1 MKITLEK
8 WKIEDADD
16 LMKICNETDR
26 TYLSNRLPYPY
37 TEENADW
44 WLNMVSE
51 KEGKNGIFRS
61 VRVDGEIVGNITVEQ
76 KEDVFVKDAELGY
89 LLLPDMWS
97 KGIMS
102 EAVRRICE
110 IAFKELDIVRI
121 TGQVYELNAA
131 SRRILEKNGFELE
144 GILKKA
150 VFKEGKIWN
159 LCVYGKT
166 K

>member
-1 MKITLEK
+1 MEITLEK
-8 WKIEDADD
+8 WKKEDAYD
-16 LMKICNETDR
+16 LMRICNETDR

-51 KEGKNGIFRS
+51 KEGKRGIFRS

-76 KEDVFVKDAELGY
+76 KEDVFVKDVELGY
-89 LLLPDMWS
+89 LLLPRMWS
-97 KGIMS
+97 RGIMS

-121 TGQVYELNAA
+121 TGQVYEPNAA

>member
-1 MKITLEK
+1 MEITLEK
-8 WKIEDADD
+8 WKKEDAYD

-51 KEGKNGIFRS
+51 KEGKRGIFRS

-89 LLLPDMWS
+89 LLLPRMWS
-97 KGIMS
+97 RGIMS

-121 TGQVYELNAA
+121 TGQVYEPNAA
-131 SRRILEKNGFELE
+131 SRRVLEKNGFELE

>member
-1 MKITLEK
+1 MEITLEK
-8 WKIEDADD
+8 WKKEDAYD
-16 LMKICNETDR
+16 LMRICNETDR

-89 LLLPDMWS
+89 LLLPRMWS
-97 KGIMS
+97 RGIMS

-121 TGQVYELNAA
+121 TGQVYEPNAA

>member
-1 MKITLEK
+1 MEITLEK

-51 KEGKNGIFRS
+51 KEGKSGIFRS

-89 LLLPDMWS
+89 LLLPRMWS
-97 KGIMS
+97 RGIMS

-121 TGQVYELNAA
+121 TGQVYEPNAA
-131 SRRILEKNGFELE
+131 SRRVLEKNGFELE

>member
-1 MKITLEK
+1 MEITLEK
-8 WKIEDADD
+8 WKKEDAYD
-16 LMKICNETDR
+16 LMRICNETDR

-37 TEENADW
+37 TEENAGW

-51 KEGKNGIFRS
+51 NEGKRGIFRS

-89 LLLPDMWS
+89 LLLPRMWS
-97 KGIMS
+97 RGIMS
-102 EAVRRICE
+102 EAVRQICE
-110 IAFKELDIVRI
+110 IAFEELDIVRI
-121 TGQVYELNAA
+121 TGQVYEPNAA

>member
-1 MKITLEK
+1 MEITLEK
-8 WKIEDADD
+8 WKKEDADD
-16 LMKICNETDR
+16 LMRICNETNR

-37 TEENADW
+37 TEENAGW

-51 KEGKNGIFRS
+51 NEGKRGIFRS

-89 LLLPDMWS
+89 LLLPRMWS
-97 KGIMS
+97 RGIMS

-110 IAFKELDIVRI
+110 IAFEELDIVRI
-121 TGQVYELNAA
+121 TGQVYEPNAA

>member
-89 LLLPDMWS
+89 LLLPRMWS
-97 KGIMS
+97 RGIMS

-121 TGQVYELNAA
+121 TGQVYEPNAA

>member
-1 MKITLEK
+1 
-8 WKIEDADD
+8 
-16 LMKICNETDR
+16 
-26 TYLSNRLPYPY
+26 
-37 TEENADW
+37 
-44 WLNMVSE
+44 MVSE
-51 KEGKNGIFRS
+51 NEGERGIFRS

-89 LLLPDMWS
+89 LLLPRMWS
-97 KGIMS
+97 RGIMS
-102 EAVRRICE
+102 EAVRQICE
-110 IAFKELDIVRI
+110 IAFEELDIVRI
-121 TGQVYELNAA
+121 TGQVYEPNAA

>member
-1 MKITLEK
+1 MEITLEK
-8 WKIEDADD
+8 WKKEDAYD

-51 KEGKNGIFRS
+51 KEGKRGIFRS

-89 LLLPDMWS
+89 LLLPRMWS
-97 KGIMS
+97 RGIMS

-121 TGQVYELNAA
+121 TGQVYEPNAA

>member
-1 MKITLEK
+1 MEITLEK
-8 WKIEDADD
+8 WKKEDAYD

-89 LLLPDMWS
+89 LLLPRMWS
-97 KGIMS
+97 RGIMS

>member
-1 MKITLEK
+1 MQ
-8 WKIEDADD
+8 
-16 LMKICNETDR
+16 ICNETDR

-37 TEENADW
+37 TEENASW

-51 KEGKNGIFRS
+51 NEGKRGIFRS
-61 VRVDGEIVGNITVEQ
+61 VRVNGEIVGNITVEQ

-89 LLLPDMWS
+89 LLLPRMWS
-97 KGIMS
+97 RGIMS
-102 EAVRRICE
+102 ETVRQICE
-110 IAFKELDIVRI
+110 IAFEELDIVRI
-121 TGQVYELNAA
+121 IGQVYEPNVA

>member
-1 MKITLEK
+1 MEITLEK
-8 WKIEDADD
+8 WKKEDAGD
-16 LMKICNETDR
+16 LMRICNETDR

-37 TEENADW
+37 TEENAGW

-51 KEGKNGIFRS
+51 NEGKRGIFRS

-89 LLLPDMWS
+89 LLLPRMWS
-97 KGIMS
+97 RGIMS
-102 EAVRRICE
+102 EAVRQICE
-110 IAFKELDIVRI
+110 IAFEELDVVRI
-121 TGQVYELNAA
+121 TGQVYEPNAA

>member
-1 MKITLEK
+1 MEITLEK

-51 KEGKNGIFRS
+51 KEGKSGIFRS

-121 TGQVYELNAA
+121 TGQVYEPNAA
-131 SRRILEKNGFELE
+131 SRRVLEKNGFELE

>member
-1 MKITLEK
+1 MEITLEK
-8 WKIEDADD
+8 WKKEDAYD
-16 LMKICNETDR
+16 LMRICNETDR

-37 TEENADW
+37 TEENASW

-51 KEGKNGIFRS
+51 NEGKRGIFRS

-89 LLLPDMWS
+89 LLLPRMWS
-97 KGIMS
+97 RGIMS
-102 EAVRRICE
+102 EAVRQICE
-110 IAFKELDIVRI
+110 IAFAKLDIVRI
-121 TGQVYELNAA
+121 TGQVYEPNVA

>member
-1 MKITLEK
+1 MEINLEK
-8 WKIEDADD
+8 WKKEDAYD
-16 LMKICNETDR
+16 LMRICNETDR

-37 TEENADW
+37 TEENAGW

-51 KEGKNGIFRS
+51 NEGKRGIFRS

-89 LLLPDMWS
+89 LLLPRMWS
-97 KGIMS
+97 RGIMS
-102 EAVRRICE
+102 EAVRQICE
-110 IAFKELDIVRI
+110 IAFEELDIVRI
-121 TGQVYELNAA
+121 TGQVYEPNAA

>member
-1 MKITLEK
+1 MEITLEK
-8 WKIEDADD
+8 WKKEDAYD
-16 LMKICNETDR
+16 LMRICNETDR

-37 TEENADW
+37 TEENAGW

-51 KEGKNGIFRS
+51 SEGKRGIFRS

-121 TGQVYELNAA
+121 TGQVYEPNAA

>member
-1 MKITLEK
+1 MEITLEK
-8 WKIEDADD
+8 WKKEDAYD
-16 LMKICNETDR
+16 LMRICNETDR

-37 TEENADW
+37 TEENAGW

-51 KEGKNGIFRS
+51 NEGKRGIFRS

-121 TGQVYELNAA
+121 TGQVYEPNAA

>member
-1 MKITLEK
+1 MEITLEK
-8 WKIEDADD
+8 WKKEDAYD

-51 KEGKNGIFRS
+51 KEGKRGIFRS

-89 LLLPDMWS
+89 LLLPRMWS
-97 KGIMS
+97 RGIMS

-121 TGQVYELNAA
+121 TGQVYEPNVA
-131 SRRILEKNGFELE
+131 SRRVLEKNGFELE
-144 GILKKA
+144 GLLKKA

>member
-1 MKITLEK
+1 MEITLEK
-8 WKIEDADD
+8 WKKEDAYD
-16 LMKICNETDR
+16 LMRICNETDR

-51 KEGKNGIFRS
+51 KEGKRGIFRS

-89 LLLPDMWS
+89 LLLPRMWS
-97 KGIMS
+97 RGIMS

-121 TGQVYELNAA
+121 TGQVYEPNAA
-131 SRRILEKNGFELE
+131 SRRVLEKNGFELE

>member
-1 MKITLEK
+1 MEITLEK
-8 WKIEDADD
+8 WKKEDAYD
-16 LMKICNETDR
+16 LMRICNETDR

-51 KEGKNGIFRS
+51 KEGKRGIFRS

-89 LLLPDMWS
+89 LLLPRMWS
-97 KGIMS
+97 RGIMS

-121 TGQVYELNAA
+121 TGQVYEPNAA

>member
-1 MKITLEK
+1 
-8 WKIEDADD
+8 
-16 LMKICNETDR
+16 
-26 TYLSNRLPYPY
+26 
-37 TEENADW
+37 
-44 WLNMVSE
+44 MVSE
-51 KEGKNGIFRS
+51 SEGKRGIFRS

-121 TGQVYELNAA
+121 TGQVYEPNAA

-150 VFKEGKIWN
+150 VFKEGKMWN

>member
-1 MKITLEK
+1 MEITLEK
-8 WKIEDADD
+8 WKKEDAYD
-16 LMKICNETDR
+16 LMRICNETDR

-37 TEENADW
+37 TEENASW

-51 KEGKNGIFRS
+51 NEGKRGIFRS

-89 LLLPDMWS
+89 LLLPRMWS
-97 KGIMS
+97 RGIMS

-110 IAFKELDIVRI
+110 IAFEELDIVRI
-121 TGQVYELNAA
+121 TGQVYEPNAA

>member
-1 MKITLEK
+1 MEITLEK

-51 KEGKNGIFRS
+51 KEGKSGIFRS

-121 TGQVYELNAA
+121 TGQVYEPNVA
-131 SRRILEKNGFELE
+131 SRRVLEKNGFELE
-144 GILKKA
+144 GLLKKA

>member
-1 MKITLEK
+1 MEITLEK
-8 WKIEDADD
+8 WKKEDAYD
-16 LMKICNETDR
+16 LMRICNETDR

-37 TEENADW
+37 TEENACW

-51 KEGKNGIFRS
+51 NEGKRGIFRS

-121 TGQVYELNAA
+121 TGQVYEPNAA

>member
-1 MKITLEK
+1 MEITLEK
-8 WKIEDADD
+8 WKKEDAYD
-16 LMKICNETDR
+16 LMRICNETDR

-37 TEENADW
+37 TEENASW

-51 KEGKNGIFRS
+51 NEGKRGIFRS

-89 LLLPDMWS
+89 LLLPRMWAR
-97 KGIMS
+97 GIMS

-110 IAFKELDIVRI
+110 IAFEELDIVRI
-121 TGQVYELNAA
+121 TGQVYEPNAA

>member
-1 MKITLEK
+1 MEITLEK
-8 WKIEDADD
+8 WKKEDAYD
-16 LMKICNETDR
+16 LMRICNETDR

-37 TEENADW
+37 TEENAGW

-51 KEGKNGIFRS
+51 SEGKRGIFRS

-110 IAFKELDIVRI
+110 IAFKELDVVRI
-121 TGQVYELNAA
+121 TGQVYEPNAA
-131 SRRILEKNGFELE
+131 SRRVLEKNGFELE

>member
-1 MKITLEK
+1 MEITLEK
-8 WKIEDADD
+8 WKKEDAYD
-16 LMKICNETDR
+16 LMRICNETDR

-37 TEENADW
+37 TEENAGW

-51 KEGKNGIFRS
+51 SEGKRGIFRS

-89 LLLPDMWS
+89 LLLADMWS

-121 TGQVYELNAA
+121 TGQVYEPNAA

>member
-121 TGQVYELNAA
+121 TGQVYEPNAA

-159 LCVYGKT
+159 LCVYGKR

>member
-8 WKIEDADD
+8 WKKEDADD

-76 KEDVFVKDAELGY
+76 KEDVFVKVAELGY

-121 TGQVYELNAA
+121 TGQVYEPNAA

-150 VFKEGKIWN
+150 VFKEGKFWN

>member
-1 MKITLEK
+1 MEITLEK
-8 WKIEDADD
+8 WKKEDADD
-16 LMKICNETDR
+16 LMRICNETNR

-37 TEENADW
+37 TEENAGW

-51 KEGKNGIFRS
+51 NEGKRGIFRS

-89 LLLPDMWS
+89 LLLPRMWS
-97 KGIMS
+97 RGIMS
-102 EAVRRICE
+102 EAVRQICE
-110 IAFKELDIVRI
+110 IAFEELDIVRI
-121 TGQVYELNAA
+121 TGQVYEPNAA

-150 VFKEGKIWN
+150 VFKESKIWN

>member
-1 MKITLEK
+1 MEITLEK
-8 WKIEDADD
+8 WKKEDAYD

-89 LLLPDMWS
+89 LLLPRMWS
-97 KGIMS
+97 RGIMS

-121 TGQVYELNAA
+121 TGQVYEPNAA

>member
-51 KEGKNGIFRS
+51 KEGKSGIFRS

-121 TGQVYELNAA
+121 TGQVYEPNAA

-159 LCVYGKT
+159 LCVYGKR

>member
-1 MKITLEK
+1 MEITLEK
-8 WKIEDADD
+8 WKKEDAYD
-16 LMKICNETDR
+16 LMRICNETDR

-51 KEGKNGIFRS
+51 KEGKSGIFRS

-121 TGQVYELNAA
+121 TGQVYEPNAA

-159 LCVYGKT
+159 LCVYGKR

>member
-1 MKITLEK
+1 MEITLEK
-8 WKIEDADD
+8 WKKEDAYD
-16 LMKICNETDR
+16 LMRICNETDR

-37 TEENADW
+37 TEENASW

-51 KEGKNGIFRS
+51 NEGKRGIFRS

-89 LLLPDMWS
+89 LLLPRMWS
-97 KGIMS
+97 RGIMS

-110 IAFKELDIVRI
+110 IAFEELDIVRI
-121 TGQVYELNAA
+121 TGQVYEPNAA

-144 GILKKA
+144 GVLKKA

>member
-1 MKITLEK
+1 MEITLEK
-8 WKIEDADD
+8 WKKEDAYD
-16 LMKICNETDR
+16 LMRICNETDR

-121 TGQVYELNAA
+121 TGQVYEPNAA